1 MFHSVSLFSQAP
13 LARGSRALPSVLC
26 YSSIQ
31 DNTGLSSRVV
41 IDLLDGFEHKI
52 LLVYMDIIYYC
63 SPDLF
68 FTLAGEGIGAREQT
82 NAIEKIS
89 PSI

>member
-13 LARGSRALPSVLC
+13 LAHGSCALPSVLC

-52 LLVYMDIIYYC
+52 LLVYMDIYYC

-68 FTLAGEGIGAREQT
+68 FTLAGEGIGACEQT